1 MSRWKGADYMNVKIT
16 YPAVEKHRLQRN
28 KFLKILRWPYLA
40 AAVICPVVNYCT
52 GGKAWSVIVLMGMYM
67 MWKLVL
73 SPDLVEYNRLS
84 QTIKLIVYSCI
95 LMVLIDYFLAPGWA
109 STVVPIVGF
118 GGLALAG
125 TLLFSD
131 LERQKQNYLP
141 LLFLIIL
148 ALVATV
154 VGLNLWE
161 GASQWALMVLG
172 GVAVLLLISSGIS
185 MGSDFIRELKRRF
198 HIK

>member
-1 MSRWKGADYMNVKIT
+1 MNVKIT